1 MGAHIRRP
9 RPGDHL
15 LAGPIAG
22 DENPIGM
29 PIPFLLFLQPSAQTL
44 TEVIWLHVFR
54 SDVMLSF
61 YTHVIFLQPSTQ
73 TQIEAICPIGDG
85 VRKSGLWQKTQEII
99 CGLGPNP
106 SSDLLSRLVYGCTK
120 ITVIGMCC
128 TLHQIYLKT
137 NCRP

>member
-1 MGAHIRRP
+1 MGAYIRRP
-9 RPGDHL
+9 RPGDQL

-22 DENPIGM
+22 DGNPIGM
-29 PIPFLLFLQPSAQTL
+29 PTPFLLFLHPSAQTL

-54 SDVMLSF
+54 S
-61 YTHVIFLQPSTQ
+61 HVIFLQPSTQ

-85 VRKSGLWQKTQEII
+85 VRKSGLWQKTQEIV

-128 TLHQIYLKT
+128 TTMSLLS
-137 NCRP
+137 